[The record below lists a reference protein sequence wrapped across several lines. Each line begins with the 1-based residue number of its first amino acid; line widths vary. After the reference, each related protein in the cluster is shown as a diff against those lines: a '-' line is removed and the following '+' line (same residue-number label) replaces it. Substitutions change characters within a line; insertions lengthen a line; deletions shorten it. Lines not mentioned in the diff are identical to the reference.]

1 MWDFGHSGLLGPKNL
16 PFWLYLLLGSLV
28 FSAVNIGK
36 LGPISRLLVK
46 MVNLYDL
53 AIFFVAK
60 VQNRFLCTF
69 SSFKNVLRSV
79 IFRFFVVCS
88 KIGLVTPPKKF
99 FSVWRPFGA
108 LEMRSDKENVN
119 HYQRKNHSLRLWLNS
134 VINIPS

>member
-53 AIFFVAK
+53 AIFFLRKSKTAFSALFRLSK
-60 VQNRFLCTF
+60 TCSEALFFDFSLFVQ
-69 SSFKNVLRSV
+69 K
-79 IFRFFVVCS
+79 
-88 KIGLVTPPKKF
+88 
-99 FSVWRPFGA
+99 
-108 LEMRSDKENVN
+108 
-119 HYQRKNHSLRLWLNS
+119 
-134 VINIPS
+134 